1 MVSKAEVVKWLNTA
15 EDPLKRDYGEARYHN
30 SGATEL
36 TRVGSNPTLSILGR
50 CLVCPTLI
58 KGDRKG

>member
-1 MVSKAEVVKWLNTA
+1 MAEHGGG
-15 EDPLKRDYGEARYHN
+15 PRKRDYGEARYN
-30 SGATEL
+30 GSGATEL

-50 CLVCPTLI
+50 CSVCPTLI